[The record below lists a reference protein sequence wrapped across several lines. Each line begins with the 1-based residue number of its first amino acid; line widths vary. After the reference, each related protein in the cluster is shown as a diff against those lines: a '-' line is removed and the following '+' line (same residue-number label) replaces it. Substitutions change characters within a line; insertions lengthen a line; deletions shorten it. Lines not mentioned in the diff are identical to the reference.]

1 MERHE
6 MKLAGMRS
14 APAAVI
20 LPIAGILGG
29 LIVGAFRA
37 SGRGPDQLAQIECV
51 VKWGVTGFFGG
62 LALVV
67 LLALQ
72 LRREDVIS
80 IRRLMVLVAAAGL
93 IAWFF
98 ARVLFGVIGYEG
110 F

>member
-6 MKLAGMRS
+6 IKLDGRRS
-14 APAAVI
+14 ASAAVI
-20 LPIAGILGG
+20 VPIVGMLGG
-29 LIVGAFRA
+29 LLVGVFRA
-37 SGRGPDQLAQIECV
+37 SGRGLDELVQVARV

-80 IRRLMVLVAAAGL
+80 IRRLMALVLIAAL

-98 ARVLFGVIGYEG
+98 GRVFFGVIGYEG

>member
-1 MERHE
+1 M
-6 MKLAGMRS
+6 
-14 APAAVI
+14 
-20 LPIAGILGG
+20 
-29 LIVGAFRA
+29 
-37 SGRGPDQLAQIECV
+37 

-62 LALVV
+62 LALVL

-80 IRRLMVLVAAAGL
+80 IRRLMALVVVAAL

-98 ARVLFGVIGYEG
+98 SRVLFGLIGYEG